1 MPKIEK
7 NRKIEMPKLV
17 ESDGR
22 KSKIKSANQKD
33 MRSFF
38 FPCVT
43 EMIERDMMHVKKR
56 RKIVKASYRLK
67 NTIIQGGF
75 FTVPP

>member
-1 MPKIEK
+1 MSQIEK

-22 KSKIKSANQKD
+22 KSKVKSANQKD

-43 EMIERDMMHVKKR
+43 EMIENDMIYVKQR

-67 NTIIQGGF
+67 NTIIDGGSNAL
-75 FTVPP
+75 

>member
-56 RKIVKASYRLK
+56 RKIVKANYRIK
-67 NTIIQGGF
+67 KTIIDGGS
-75 FTVPP
+75 TAL